1 MRTLTL
7 VLTSAMLILDARP
20 SRAQGID
27 LGGNVSAMGIA
38 SIEGAGHS
46 PVLAGPAITFRF
58 SRKHAIQV
66 TTDLFHESYGAGS
79 SGTRLTAICTLQY
92 RHTFSTRN
100 PNLVTFFTIGTA
112 GGASWQHSDAY
123 TYTQNGSWVQGKFV
137 PGELKTFT
145 VPARSHVDGIP
156 PLVPVA
162 GWGIERTVSRRVA
175 LRGDI
180 TGAILPY
187 YAVGFRGSVG
197 MVVRFGKSNKNVGS

>member
-7 VLTSAMLILDARP
+7 VLTSALLIVDVRSA
-20 SRAQGID
+20 RAQGID

-38 SIEGAGHS
+38 SVEGAAHS
-46 PVLAGPAITFRF
+46 PVLGGPALTFHV
-58 SRKHAIQV
+58 SKKHSLQAP
-66 TTDLFHESYGAGS
+66 TDLFHESYGSGN

-112 GGASWQHSDAY
+112 GGASWQHTDAY

-145 VPARSHVDGIP
+145 VPARSHVDGVP

-162 GWGIERTVSRRVA
+162 GWGFERTVSRRVA
-175 LRGDI
+175 LRGDV
-180 TGAILPY
+180 TGAIVPY
-187 YAVGFRGSVG
+187 YAAAFRGSVG